1 MGDGKGLFVG
11 RPSVF
16 IIHPRAM
23 VHQLGKTHI
32 PDSAMSLP
40 ADWMKALPLY
50 DVDTSRRE
58 VLCVVQSRYTSESF
72 RSRRIEQ
79 MASAPWTIVH
89 LEKLHKVRPDQV
101 DAALEKLLENDNDL
115 AWSLVISAYLDE
127 DINLGKAAELLH
139 VHELELRARFVELGL
154 PLRVGPG
161 DIVEARAE
169 VDALTSWLTQ
179 SKPSRPK

>member
-1 MGDGKGLFVG
+1 
-11 RPSVF
+11 
-16 IIHPRAM
+16 
-23 VHQLGKTHI
+23 
-32 PDSAMSLP
+32 
-40 ADWMKALPLY
+40 
-50 DVDTSRRE
+50 
-58 VLCVVQSRYTSESF
+58 
-72 RSRRIEQ
+72 

-139 VHELELRARFVELGL
+139 LHELELRARFIELGL
-154 PLRVGPG
+154 PLRVGPS

-179 SKPSRPK
+179 SNPSRLKTPTSTKGCPAPG